1 MRIEVYLC
9 VRDGTRQIMDAVRRT
24 FERQSVCPE
33 LALVVGVHR
42 QRGFGLRRDG
52 ELSFLRIRS
61 SSLRLKS
68 R

>member
-1 MRIEVYLC
+1 MRIDGHLL
-9 VRDGTRQIMDAVRRT
+9 VRDGTRQIVDAVRRT
-24 FERQSVCPE
+24 LERQSMCPE
-33 LALVVGVHR
+33 LALVVGVYG